1 MSPDITSEN
10 ETNVEIVEQASGYE
24 GFFRVGVLKLR
35 HRTFAGSM
43 SPVLTRE
50 IFDRGNAAAVL
61 PYDPKSDS
69 VLLIRQF
76 LLGAHLA
83 GRPNRPLQA
92 IAGMVEPGETG
103 LDVAVREAVEEAG
116 CQIGRVE
123 RAHAFLPSP
132 GGSSEYIETFVAE
145 ADLSAAG
152 GQFGLEEEHEDIR
165 AEVLSAD
172 AAIAVLDARAI
183 EAGPAVVLL
192 AYFAR
197 HRERIRS
204 TWLSGSP

>member
-1 MSPDITSEN
+1 MSLDPASEN
-10 ETNVEIVEQASGYE
+10 KTEVEIIERAN
-24 GFFRVGVLKLR
+24 GFDGVFRVGVFKLR
-35 HRTFAGSM
+35 HRTFAGDM

-50 IFDRGNAAAVL
+50 VFERGNAAAVL
-61 PYDPKSDS
+61 PYDPESDT

-76 LLGAHLA
+76 LVGAHIA
-83 GRPNRPLQA
+83 GRPNRPYQA
-92 IAGMVEPGETG
+92 IAGIVEAGETG
-103 LDVAVREAVEEAG
+103 QDVAVREAIEEAG
-116 CQIGRVE
+116 CEIRRIE

-165 AEVLSAD
+165 AEVLPALD
-172 AAIAVLDARAI
+172 AIARLDDGSI

-204 TWLSGSP
+204 EWRGGAP

>member
-1 MSPDITSEN
+1 MSSDIPSED
-10 ETNVEIVEQASGYE
+10 ETDAEIVEQASGYD
-24 GFFRVGVLKLR
+24 GFFRVSIWKLR
-35 HRTFAGSM
+35 HRTFAGST

-50 IFDRGNAAAVL
+50 VFERGNAAAVL
-61 PYDPKSDS
+61 PYDPRSDT
-69 VLLIRQF
+69 VLLIRQY
-76 LLGAHLA
+76 LIGAHLA

-92 IAGMVEPGETG
+92 IAGMVEAGETG
-103 LDVAVREAVEEAG
+103 RDVAVREAVEEAG
-116 CQIGRVE
+116 CRIGRVE

-165 AEVLSAD
+165 AEVLSAE
-172 AAIAVLDARAI
+172 AAIALLDTGAI

-197 HRERIRS
+197 HRERIRL